1 VEMAAPMALI
11 YKVLFSSISTFET
24 PPNCDC
30 LPAVASPT
38 VRTSLTLLQSF
49 LWGDIFLLSRRL
61 ALPLFFEAKAWR
73 EQVKPLQFFDMADH
87 RSLVN
92 AELARYGGIRRRAWS
107 GCLIEVAFDRYID
120 RKPIHANVRQILVN
134 DTVLNINVGAGGGVC
149 RGALVHTKPFAGR
162 CLLLCLM

>member
-1 VEMAAPMALI
+1 VSRNRPFLRHSSTHITQGNLVWCTKFRGYCREARKRI
-11 YKVLFSSISTFET
+11 CCIVLY
-24 PPNCDC
+24 NCDC

-107 GCLIEVAFDRYID
+107 GCLIEVAFDRYIVAGAKFW
-120 RKPIHANVRQILVN
+120 RATTILVESQRVK
-134 DTVLNINVGAGGGVC
+134 TPMRVSWTS
-149 RGALVHTKPFAGR
+149 HS
-162 CLLLCLM
+162 